1 MDNIEIVNKGVS
13 KGRALKILG
22 GYLGIER
29 EEMIAIGDSEN
40 DIEMIKFAGLGVAVE
55 NAIDEVK
62 KVADFIT
69 KSNMEDGVKYV
80 IDKFILQS

>member
-1 MDNIEIVNKGVS
+1 
-13 KGRALKILG
+13 ILG